1 MFTGI
6 VRERGLVESL
16 KKRGELLE
24 LLVHAPG
31 LARSVEPSESV
42 CVSGVC
48 LSVVKVRS
56 GTLLFEVI
64 PETQGLT
71 SLGGLKSGDTVNL
84 EPSLSLSDRL
94 GGHILLGH
102 VDGLGRVIQAHEIK
116 GERVLKIR
124 VAPEVGRYLTP
135 KGPVALDGISMTVGS
150 APTRNV
156 FTIHVIPETLRRT
169 TLNEKETGDLI
180 NIEIDYLAKLIWQFA
195 GERKATLPRRAR
207 RSSRRLVRTRKSR

>member
-6 VRERGLVESL
+6 VRERGTVQSL
-16 KKRGELLE
+16 KKRGGLLE
-24 LLVHAPG
+24 LSVHAPV

-42 CVSGVC
+42 CVNGVC

-56 GTLLFEVI
+56 GALVFEMI

-71 SLGGLKSGDTVNL
+71 SLGGMKSGDAVNL

-102 VDGLGRVIQAHEIK
+102 VDGVGRVIEAREVK

-124 VAPEVGRYLTP
+124 VASELGRYLTP
-135 KGPVALDGISMTVGS
+135 KGPVAVDGISMSVGS
-150 APTRNV
+150 APTRNT

-169 TLNEKETGDLI
+169 TLNEKKTGDSI
-180 NIEIDYLAKLIWQFA
+180 NIEIDYLAKLMWQFA
-195 GERKATLPRRAR
+195 GERKENHPRRAR
-207 RSSRRLVRTRKSR
+207 RSSGRLVRARKSR